1 MNKGNFPMSDLF
13 GDFVADVRDGYERA
27 APQLARWVEDPS
39 DRAALDA
46 VFRFVHTVRG
56 NAGFLDLERFE
67 RLCDGAE
74 RGLAEVRDG
83 TREADADFVKGL
95 ATIVIRIGELADAV
109 EAGVGLS
116 DKDEPGLVRA
126 LGYAPIE
133 RRQPQNPGADPAQR
147 RMRTV
152 RIPTEQ
158 FEVLATSMEEVEAG
172 QRELL
177 QLIEGLEPGSPILP
191 AIADL
196 SMRISAMARALTA
209 SRQQPVARILS
220 GLDAMAAQLAQS
232 CGKLVQ
238 LEALGGEIMFDRE
251 VVDGLRDPLLHI
263 VRNALG
269 HGIEPPEDRQALGK
283 AAMGRIRVRAQ
294 LSGDD
299 LVVTV
304 ADDGRGA
311 DQAALDVVA
320 RQQGIEGGSLAD
332 LLTKPGVS
340 TAREVTALS
349 GHGVGLDAVARRMAL
364 LDGSVAFHSL
374 PGEGMIVTLRA
385 PSRARARAETG
396 HAA

>member
-1 MNKGNFPMSDLF
+1 MSDLI

-27 APQLARWVEDPS
+27 APQLARWVEDPA

-74 RGLAEVRDG
+74 RGLADVRDG
-83 TREADADFVKGL
+83 TRAADGDFVKGL
-95 ATIVIRIGELADAV
+95 AAIIIRLGELADAV

-126 LGYAPIE
+126 LGYAPIK
-133 RRQPQNPGADPAQR
+133 RRQPDNANGESVQR

-158 FEVLATSMEEVEAG
+158 FEVLASSMEEVEAG

-177 QLIEGLEPGSPILP
+177 QLVGALEPGNPILP
-191 AIADL
+191 AITDL
-196 SMRISAMARALTA
+196 SVRISAMARALTA
-209 SRQQPVARILS
+209 SRQQPVARIFA
-220 GLDAMAAQLAQS
+220 GLDTMAAQLAGS
-232 CGKLVQ
+232 CGKSVH

-251 VVDGLRDPLLHI
+251 VVDGLRDPLLHV

-269 HGIEPPEDRQALGK
+269 HGIETPDERRAAGK
-283 AAMGRIRVRAQ
+283 DTIGRIRIRAQ

-299 LVVTV
+299 LVITI

-311 DQAALDVVA
+311 DVAALDVAA
-320 RQQGIEGGSLAD
+320 RQQGIEGGSLDD
-332 LLTKPGVS
+332 LLITPGVS
-340 TAREVTALS
+340 TARSVTALS
-349 GHGVGLDAVARRMAL
+349 GHGVGLDAVARRMTL
-364 LDGSVAFHSL
+364 LDGGVAFHSL

-385 PSRARARAETG
+385 PSRARVG

>member
-1 MNKGNFPMSDLF
+1 MSDLI

-27 APQLARWVEDPS
+27 APQLARWVEDPA

-74 RGLAEVRDG
+74 RGLADVRDG
-83 TREADADFVKGL
+83 TRAADGDFVKGL
-95 ATIVIRIGELADAV
+95 AAIIIRLGELADAV

-133 RRQPQNPGADPAQR
+133 RRQPDNASGESVQR

-158 FEVLATSMEEVEAG
+158 FEVLASSMEEVEAG

-177 QLIEGLEPGSPILP
+177 QLVGALEPGNPILP
-191 AIADL
+191 AITDL
-196 SMRISAMARALTA
+196 SVRISAMARALTA
-209 SRQQPVARILS
+209 SRQQPVARIFA
-220 GLDAMAAQLAQS
+220 GLDTMAAQLAGS
-232 CGKLVQ
+232 CGKSVH

-251 VVDGLRDPLLHI
+251 VVDGLRDPLLHV

-269 HGIEPPEDRQALGK
+269 HGIETPDERRAAGK
-283 AAMGRIRVRAQ
+283 DTIGRIRIRAQ

-299 LVVTV
+299 LVITI

-311 DQAALDVVA
+311 DVAALDVAA
-320 RQQGIEGGSLAD
+320 RQQGIEGGSLDD
-332 LLTKPGVS
+332 LLITPGVS
-340 TAREVTALS
+340 TARSVTALS

-364 LDGSVAFHSL
+364 LDGGVAFHSL

-385 PSRARARAETG
+385 PSRARVG

>member
-1 MNKGNFPMSDLF
+1 MSDLF

-46 VFRFVHTVRG
+46 IFRFVHTVRG

-74 RGLAEVRDG
+74 RGLADVRDDK
-83 TREADADFVKGL
+83 RRADADFVAGL
-95 ATIVIRIGELADAV
+95 SAIIIRLGELADAV
-109 EAGVGLS
+109 EAGVGLP
-116 DKDEPGLVRA
+116 DKDEPALVRA
-126 LGYAPIE
+126 LGYTPIE
-133 RRQPQNPGADPAQR
+133 RRPDDKPGAEPVQR

-158 FEVLATSMEEVEAG
+158 FETLAASMEEVEAG

-177 QLIEGLEPGSPILP
+177 QLVSELEPGSPILP
-191 AIADL
+191 AISDL
-196 SMRISAMARALTA
+196 SVRISAMARALTA
-209 SRQQPVARILS
+209 SRQQPVARIFA
-220 GLDAMAAQLAQS
+220 GLDAMAGQLAQS
-232 CGKLVQ
+232 CGKAVE
-238 LEALGGEIMFDRE
+238 LEVLGGEIMFDRE
-251 VVDGLRDPLLHI
+251 VVDGLRDPLLHV

-269 HGIEPPEDRQALGK
+269 HGIEAPDERRAAGK
-283 AAMGRIRVRAQ
+283 AAAGRIRVRAQ
-294 LSGDD
+294 LAGDD
-299 LVVTV
+299 LVITI

-311 DQAALDVVA
+311 DRAALDAAA
-320 RQQGIEGGSLAD
+320 RRKGIKGGSLDD
-332 LLTKPGVS
+332 LLVRPGIS
-340 TAREVTALS
+340 TAQSVTPLS

-385 PSRARARAETG
+385 PTRGRAGTETV
-396 HAA
+396 HVA